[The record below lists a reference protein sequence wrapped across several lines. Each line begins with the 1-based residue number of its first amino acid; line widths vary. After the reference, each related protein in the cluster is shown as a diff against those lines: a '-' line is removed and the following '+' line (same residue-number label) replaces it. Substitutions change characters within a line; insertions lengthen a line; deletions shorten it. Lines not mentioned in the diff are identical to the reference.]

1 MSKTRFMMA
10 IGPLLV
16 LCACSPEPRPRPR
29 SSAVLVPELVAGAI
43 VDKSLRSGC
52 GADIADA
59 LPESSTAVFMTA
71 AHCLGCADIGYFMRR
86 LERDTSST
94 GPLRVFTP
102 ETHVMRVCEYFEQE
116 RLTASVI
123 GLPDS
128 AFAELQAT
136 NEVVVARIVNGEVA
150 QVVGGFDG
158 RSLLE
163 LLMPK
168 H

>member
-1 MSKTRFMMA
+1 
-10 IGPLLV
+10 
-16 LCACSPEPRPRPR
+16 
-29 SSAVLVPELVAGAI
+29 
-43 VDKSLRSGC
+43 
-52 GADIADA
+52 
-59 LPESSTAVFMTA
+59 
-71 AHCLGCADIGYFMRR
+71 MRR
-86 LERDTSST
+86 LERDASST
-94 GPLRVFTP
+94 RPLRVFTP

-128 AFAELQAT
+128 ALAELQAT
-136 NEVVVARIVNGEVA
+136 NEVVVARIVDGEVA

-168 H
+168 R